1 MKFGGG
7 GGGMGNMLAQAQKMQ
22 SEMKAMQERLGLKE
36 MSVDSA
42 GGRIKIVI
50 NGKQEIQSIQ
60 ISKEVIDPQ
69 DPAMLCDLIKV
80 AVNQAVQSSQ
90 KMVSD
95 EMSKVIP
102 PGLAGLL

>member
-1 MKFGGG
+1 MKFP
-7 GGGMGNMLAQAQKMQ
+7 GGMGNLLAQAQKMQ
-22 SEMKAMQERLGLKE
+22 SEMKSMQERLGQKE

-50 NGKQEIQSIQ
+50 NGKQEIQSMSIAPE
-60 ISKEVIDPQ
+60 IIDPQ
-69 DPAMLCDLIKV
+69 DPAMLADLIKV
-80 AVNQAVQSSQ
+80 AVNNAVQSSQ

-102 PGLAGLL
+102 PGLAGLV

>member
-1 MKFGGG
+1 MKFPS
-7 GGGMGNMLAQAQKMQ
+7 GGMGNMLAQAQKMQ

-60 ISKEVIDPQ
+60 ISPEVIDPK
-69 DPAMLCDLIKV
+69 DPAMLSDLIKV

-102 PGLAGLL
+102 PGLAGLI